1 MNQIKHEGF
10 DQFWGLVEQ
19 LGLNVRG
26 YSKQTI
32 FAFNKLAE
40 LSFDKG
46 KPHNSSLITEI
57 RAILSILKYD
67 AEPEVDIITGIFQ
80 IEILLKRSKFLII
93 SHTDQQL
100 LQEIET
106 SIKEKDARKRFSSQV
121 QSFSNIFKR

>member
-26 YSKQTI
+26 YSEQTI

-46 KPHNSSLITEI
+46 KPHNVLLIAGI
-57 RAILSILKYD
+57 RAILITLEYD
-67 AEPEVDIITGIFQ
+67 ADPEEDMTMVIFQ
-80 IEILLKRSKFLII
+80 IGILLKRSKFLITEH
-93 SHTDQQL
+93 SDDQL
-100 LQEIET
+100 LREVENST
-106 SIKEKDARKRFSSQV
+106 KKRDARKHSPSPV
-121 QSFSNIFKR
+121 QS

>member
-100 LQEIET
+100 LQEVESST
-106 SIKEKDARKRFSSQV
+106 RERDARKRSS
-121 QSFSNIFKR
+121 NLI